1 MWPLSIIL
9 LFAAAVPV
17 PQQASSNLDGAYV
30 GKVPQIK
37 SSLGKVP
44 QIRGLQGH
52 ALQAGRLSPDELQ
65 VQNTCYAIRS
75 YHFER
80 HDGQAP
86 LLTGMTTCT
95 PGRILEQK
103 RVSPERGLYVPLS
116 LQNSDRKQP
125 Q

>member
-1 MWPLSIIL
+1 MWPLTIIL
-9 LFAAAVPV
+9 LFATAAAPA
-17 PQQASSNLDGAYV
+17 PQQASSSLDGAYI

-37 SSLGKVP
+37 SSLGKVAH
-44 QIRGLQGH
+44 IRGLQ
-52 ALQAGRLSPDELQ
+52 RLFQTGQVSPDELQ
-65 VQNTCYAIRS
+65 VKNTCYAIRS

-103 RVSPERGLYVPLS
+103 RVSPAPGLYVPLS
-116 LQNSDRKQP
+116 FEGSDRRQP
-125 Q
+125 